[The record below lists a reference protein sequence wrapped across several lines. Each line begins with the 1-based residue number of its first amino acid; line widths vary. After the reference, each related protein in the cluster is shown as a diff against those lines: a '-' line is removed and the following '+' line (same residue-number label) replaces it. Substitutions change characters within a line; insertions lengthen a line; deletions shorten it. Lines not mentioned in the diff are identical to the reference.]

1 MNTEQET
8 KARWGRSR
16 FGGSQAMLIIV
27 SLLAGAVLSAA
38 LTLVWWN
45 FGPSGD
51 PQRRLLAAL
60 AFGLIM
66 LPAMFG
72 LCWVL
77 LLDRSTLRGATKNPE
92 ISVESQWYD
101 KAAVGVF
108 QDILLVC
115 GLGAAVLSF
124 IEVQASIGLVLAGVV
139 ALSMADFGVRY
150 LLIKRAEG

>member
-27 SLLAGAVLSAA
+27 SLLAGAVLSLGAGLLFA
-38 LTLVWWN
+38 TLN
-45 FGPSGD
+45 FPGD
-51 PQRRLLAAL
+51 FVLAAL
-60 AFGLIM
+60 IMAAGL
-66 LPAMFG
+66 LPVLSVG
-72 LCWVL
+72 CWAL

-124 IEVQASIGLVLAGVV
+124 IEVQASTGLILAGVV
-139 ALSMADFGVRY
+139 GLAMADFGVRY

>member
-16 FGGSQAMLIIV
+16 FGGSQATLISV
-27 SLLAGAVLSAA
+27 SLLAGAVLSIAA
-38 LTLVWWN
+38 GLLFATLN
-45 FGPSGD
+45 FPGNFV
-51 PQRRLLAAL
+51 LAT
-60 AFGLIM
+60 LIM
-66 LPAMFG
+66 AAGLLPVLSVG
-72 LCWVL
+72 CWAL

>member
-27 SLLAGAVLSAA
+27 SLLAGAVLSLGAGLLFA
-38 LTLVWWN
+38 TLN
-45 FGPSGD
+45 FPEN
-51 PQRRLLAAL
+51 LVLAAL
-60 AFGLIM
+60 IMTAGL
-66 LPAMFG
+66 LPVLSVG
-72 LCWVL
+72 CWAL

-92 ISVESQWYD
+92 NSVESQWYD

>member
-1 MNTEQET
+1 MNMEQET

-27 SLLAGAVLSAA
+27 SLLAGAVLSIAA
-38 LTLVWWN
+38 GLLFATLN
-45 FGPSGD
+45 FPGNFV
-51 PQRRLLAAL
+51 LAT
-60 AFGLIM
+60 LIM
-66 LPAMFG
+66 AAGLLPVLSVG
-72 LCWVL
+72 CWAL

-108 QDILLVC
+108 QDVLLVC

-124 IEVQASIGLVLAGVV
+124 IEVQASIGLILAGVV
-139 ALSMADFGVRY
+139 GLAMADFGVRY
-150 LLIKRAEG
+150 WLIKRAEG

>member
-16 FGGSQAMLIIV
+16 FGGSQATLISV
-27 SLLAGAVLSAA
+27 SLLAGAVLSIAA
-38 LTLVWWN
+38 GLLFATLN
-45 FGPSGD
+45 FPGNFV
-51 PQRRLLAAL
+51 LAT
-60 AFGLIM
+60 LIM
-66 LPAMFG
+66 AAGLLPVLSVG
-72 LCWVL
+72 CWAL

-108 QDILLVC
+108 QDVLLVC

-124 IEVQASIGLVLAGVV
+124 IEVQASIGLILAGVV
-139 ALSMADFGVRY
+139 GLAMADFGVRY
-150 LLIKRAEG
+150 WLIKRAEG

>member
-1 MNTEQET
+1 MNTEQGT

-16 FGGSQAMLIIV
+16 FGGSQATLISV
-27 SLLAGAVLSAA
+27 SLLAGAVLSLGAGLLFA
-38 LTLVWWN
+38 TLN
-45 FGPSGD
+45 FPGNFV
-51 PQRRLLAAL
+51 LAT
-60 AFGLIM
+60 LIM
-66 LPAMFG
+66 AAGLLPVLSAG
-72 LCWVL
+72 CWAL

-124 IEVQASIGLVLAGVV
+124 IEVQGSIGLILAAVV
-139 ALSMADFGVRY
+139 GLAMADFAVRY

>member
-1 MNTEQET
+1 MNTEKET

-16 FGGSQAMLIIV
+16 FGGSQGMLISI
-27 SLLAGAVLSAA
+27 SLLGGAVLSLGAGLLFA
-38 LTLVWWN
+38 TLN
-45 FGPSGD
+45 FPGN
-51 PQRRLLAAL
+51 LVLAAFIM
-60 AFGLIM
+60 AAGL
-66 LPAMFG
+66 LPVLSVG
-72 LCWVL
+72 CWAL

-124 IEVQASIGLVLAGVV
+124 IEVQGSIGLILAAVV
-139 ALSMADFGVRY
+139 GLAMADFAVRY